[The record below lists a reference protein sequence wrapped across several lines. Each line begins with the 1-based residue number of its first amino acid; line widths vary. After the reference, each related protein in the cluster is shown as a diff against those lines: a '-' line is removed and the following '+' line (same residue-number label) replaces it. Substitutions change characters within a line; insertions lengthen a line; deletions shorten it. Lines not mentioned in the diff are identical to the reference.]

1 MASCVCRKT
10 ETRHIPREKPTAKE
24 SKPASKKLSQIEA
37 AIQILGKSKDTM
49 NCIAMTVFGGKF
61 TFQTINTLLRN
72 PVYAG
77 TLRVG
82 HYARGKFSRVAEN
95 GIIEI
100 ENAVSTT
107 TLRYSDASL

>member
-1 MASCVCRKT
+1 MVEAM
-10 ETRHIPREKPTAKE
+10 
-24 SKPASKKLSQIEA
+24 KLQGLWSTSFQKI
-37 AIQILGKSKDTM
+37 ILEFNNRNLK
-49 NCIAMTVFGGKF
+49 TVFGGKF

-107 TLRYSDASL
+107 TLRYSDASF